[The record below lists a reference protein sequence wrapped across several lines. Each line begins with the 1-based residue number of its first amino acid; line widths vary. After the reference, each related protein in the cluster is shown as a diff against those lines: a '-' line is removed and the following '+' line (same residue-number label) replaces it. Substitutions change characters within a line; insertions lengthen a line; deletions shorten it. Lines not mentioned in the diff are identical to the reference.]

1 MPGGSLLSRQS
12 MPKVPCDS
20 GARNFV
26 SVIRGHLE
34 LLRDVARGSKVRNE
48 ELDVREVR
56 TVPGLGERSE
66 A

>member
-12 MPKVPCDS
+12 MPKVPCNG

-34 LLRDVARGSKVRNE
+34 LLRDVARGSKVRSE

-56 TVPGLGERSE
+56 TVPGLGPRSE